1 MRNPNKNI
9 KKKGSFKGPFQNNP
23 NLQIQNVRASMRP
36 ESDGPTVDTFSSIDS
51 TTNFLGSSPQDNSIQ
66 PKARTKRPT
75 KAKQKKIPIS
85 LENIILTVFS
95 FLAIGIGII
104 VFNHSNNLVSIGKDI
119 DYMKDDTKEIK
130 HDVENIKTKINETDK
145 KIDMLNQKVDFTTKK
160 K

>member
-1 MRNPNKNI
+1 MMRKPNN

-51 TTNFLGSSPQDNSIQ
+51 TTNFLGSSPQDNTIQ

-75 KAKQKKIPIS
+75 KAKPKKVPIS
-85 LENIILTVFS
+85 IENIILTVFG
-95 FLAIGIGII
+95 FVAIGIGII

-119 DYMKDDTKEIK
+119 DYMKDDTKEIRQ
-130 HDVENIKTKINETDK
+130 DVENIKTKSNETDK